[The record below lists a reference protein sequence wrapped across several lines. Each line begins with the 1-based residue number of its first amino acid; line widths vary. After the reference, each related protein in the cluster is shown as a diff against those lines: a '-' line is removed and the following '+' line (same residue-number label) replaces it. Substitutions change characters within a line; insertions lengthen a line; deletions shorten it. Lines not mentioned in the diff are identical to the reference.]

1 MKVISRR
8 DFAKFMIFFST
19 ILTVAPF
26 SDLGKYLNVPR
37 TNVIKVKRV
46 KIANKKDVE
55 LKGKIIFAYPTQT
68 RPAMLLHIGPATY
81 DVGNYWEESK
91 TTVLNEDQFVAYD
104 GVCTHLGCPV
114 GWIEGE
120 VRMGPSC
127 HGARFSPVDGTVRA
141 GPPRRSIPKIK
152 LEIDGNG
159 DIYAVGY
166 ESGLPLYGL
175 ENVVFEKSE

>member
-1 MKVISRR
+1 MKINRR
-8 DFAKFMIFFST
+8 DFSKGLIALST
-19 ILTVAPF
+19 ALVIMPF
-26 SDLGKYLNVPR
+26 GALYKYLSVPLP
-37 TNVIKVKRV
+37 VIKLTKI

-55 LKGKIIFAYPTQT
+55 LKGKLIFAYPIQT
-68 RPAMLLHIGPATY
+68 RPAILLHIGPATY
-81 DVGNYWEESK
+81 EVGNYWEEDK
-91 TTVLNEDQFVAYD
+91 TTVLNEDRFVAYD

-141 GPPRRSIPKIK
+141 GPPRRRIPKIK
-152 LEIDGNG
+152 LEIDENG
-159 DIYAVGY
+159 DIYANGY

-175 ENVVFEKSE
+175 ENVIFEKSE